1 VKFDELPKAEQKRF
15 LREYFIKTLLAFLLI
30 AFIPIS
36 IVILLLIF
44 KHPIFAAY
52 CSIIVIVC
60 FWAAFGKYKQDR
72 DDFFSEAEF
81 TKIEK

>member
-1 VKFDELPKAEQKRF
+1 MKFDELPKKEQERF
-15 LREYFIKTLLAFLLI
+15 FRWFFIKTLLVFLLI

-52 CSIIVIVC
+52 CSIMVIIM
-60 FWAAFGKYKQDR
+60 FWTTFGKYKEDR
-72 DDFFSEAEF
+72 DDFFSTAEF

>member
-1 VKFDELPKAEQKRF
+1 MKFDELPQTEQKRF
-15 LREYFIKTLLAFLLI
+15 LREFFIKTLLAFLLL

-44 KHPIFAAY
+44 KHPILAAY
-52 CSIIVIVC
+52 CSIIVIIL
-60 FWAAFGKYKQDR
+60 FWVTFGKYKEDR
-72 DDFFSEAEF
+72 DDFFSTAEF